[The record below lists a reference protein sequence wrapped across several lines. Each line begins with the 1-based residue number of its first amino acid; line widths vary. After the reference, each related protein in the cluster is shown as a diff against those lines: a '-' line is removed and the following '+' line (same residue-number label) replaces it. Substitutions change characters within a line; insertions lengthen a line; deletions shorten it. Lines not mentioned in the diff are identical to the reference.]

1 MVATSRFP
9 LRIPILPPDVNT
21 RVQSELQPGE
31 RLVWAGQPNPRAYAR
46 GSWVISIFGVV
57 FTAFAAFWILMAG
70 GFAWFAGGAVSDH
83 AGGSG
88 AVFACFP
95 LFGVPFLLIGIALLF
110 APVWTRRA
118 ARRAVYAITD
128 RRAIAWQARPF
139 GSELTVRSFAPA
151 ELTQITRVERADGTG
166 DLVFLE
172 VYNHSVN
179 SKGHRSTS
187 RTRFGFLG
195 IDAVRDVED
204 LLRQTLPL
212 PA

>member
-1 MVATSRFP
+1 MATTSRFP
-9 LRIPILPPDVNT
+9 PRTPILSPDVNA

-31 RLVWAGQPNPRAYAR
+31 RLVWAAQPNPRAYAR
-46 GSWVISIFGVV
+46 GSWAISIFGVV

-70 GFAWFAGGAVSDH
+70 GFAWFAGGVISNH
-83 AGGSG
+83 ASGPG

-95 LFGVPFLLIGIALLF
+95 LFGVPFLLIGVAMLL
-110 APVWTRRA
+110 APVWMRRA
-118 ARRAVYAITD
+118 ARRAAYAITD
-128 RRAIAWQARPF
+128 RRALVWQARPF

-172 VYNHSVN
+172 VFNHSTN
-179 SKGHRSTS
+179 SKGHRSTT

-195 IDAVRDVED
+195 VDGVRDVED
-204 LLRQTLPL
+204 LLRKTLPL
-212 PA
+212 PS